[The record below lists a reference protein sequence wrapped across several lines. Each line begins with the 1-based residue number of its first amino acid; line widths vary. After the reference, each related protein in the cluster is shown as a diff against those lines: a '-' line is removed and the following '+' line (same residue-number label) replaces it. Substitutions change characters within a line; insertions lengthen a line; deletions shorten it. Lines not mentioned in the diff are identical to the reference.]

1 MELVLFFAAG
11 LMIYAGQLKS
21 FAKGYKIRFLNL
33 RFLFKRSL
41 SDGMGRL
48 HFIAAIEV
56 SNVTEFTGSL
66 IKGNLFFNVKGQKVA
81 NVVISEKITI
91 PKKDKIRLEI
101 PFSIVSK
108 NLFHT
113 VSQAWA
119 AVSENREIEI
129 RLKGSLTFLSGTLD
143 LNETINTKLIA

>member
-1 MELVLFFAAG
+1 
-11 LMIYAGQLKS
+11 
-21 FAKGYKIRFLNL
+21 
-33 RFLFKRSL
+33 
-41 SDGMGRL
+41 MGRL

-81 NVVISEKITI
+81 NVVITEKITI

-101 PFSIVSK
+101 PFSIVS
-108 NLFHT
+108 NTLFNT
-113 VSQAWA
+113 VSEVWS